1 MDLDQKS
8 THTMSDKCCINL
20 LNYLHHKINIY
31 TIELIIVET
40 THLKQITTETRIF
53 IFISRLQ

>member
-20 LNYLHHKINIY
+20 LNLHHKINIY